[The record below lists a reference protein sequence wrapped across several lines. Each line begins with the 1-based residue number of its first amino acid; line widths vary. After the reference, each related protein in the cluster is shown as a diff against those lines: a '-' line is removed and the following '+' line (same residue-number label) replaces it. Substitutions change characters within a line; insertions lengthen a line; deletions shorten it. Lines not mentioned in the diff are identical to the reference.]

1 MTAEGLDRWQIPALS
16 PASSSAVTPRAGCRT
31 LPTAA
36 RGSPTSPSPT
46 RLSSSPA
53 RVAKP
58 APPRPP
64 PSPHESRRA
73 PELRVVVG
81 AAAARAAARR
91 RCLDAPRAAAAW
103 HARRRRGEPRARRRE
118 ATHPPHA
125 RPGAAR
131 APPAGARPAV
141 FALARPR
148 QGLALT
154 TIPKEGID
162 LVVSL
167 DVSSSMSERVLGGS
181 DTKMAAAQ
189 RAVADFVR
197 KLEGDRIGLV
207 IFQSRALTLSWP
219 LTVDQAAIATAVE
232 NARSGLLSD
241 GTAIGLGLAESLNL
255 LRDSPAKSRVV
266 VLLTDGQN
274 NTGEVTPGAAAGART
289 RPRRARLH
297 HRLRRRSRR
306 RRRRRR
312 PHRDCRVPPRAATSM
327 SRRSAT

>member
-1 MTAEGLDRWQIPALS
+1 MNL
-16 PASSSAVTPRAGCRT
+16 V
-31 LPTAA
+31 
-36 RGSPTSPSPT
+36 
-46 RLSSSPA
+46 A
-53 RVAKP
+53 RVSFEWWWALLLLVP
-58 APPRPP
+58 
-64 PSPHESRRA
+64 
-73 PELRVVVG
+73 LLG
-81 AAAARAAARR
+81 AAASMLLAPLPRGTLAVAEATPALTASRR
-91 RCLDAPRAAAAW
+91 RTLRMRLGWVPRALRLLALALLI
-103 HARRRRGEPRARRRE
+103 
-118 ATHPPHA
+118 
-125 RPGAAR
+125 
-131 APPAGARPAV
+131 

-154 TIPKEGID
+154 TIPEEGID

-207 IFQSRALTLSWP
+207 IFQSRALTLSP

-232 NARSGLLSD
+232 NARSGLLPD

-274 NTGEVTPGAAAGART
+274 NTGEVTPGAAATLARALDVRVYTIGFVAGRDGAVDAAALTAIAESTEGRYFDASTVGDLTAAYDEIAGLERSVVGERRFT
-289 RPRRARLH
+289 RYREFAPALAAAALALLVLESALRASW
-297 HRLRRRSRR
+297 LRRH
-306 RRRRRR
+306 
-312 PHRDCRVPPRAATSM
+312 P
-327 SRRSAT
+327 